1 MLADNKSPPL
11 LPPEILHKIFQVV
24 QRGWRPFGKYIL
36 YRFCNMNFQELERED
51 LIAVSQVGDV
61 FVYWKS
67 RPDFVRCP
75 CLSLTLGLSFL
86 EGDHTQHRV
95 AAFGSQVDVDD

>member
-1 MLADNKSPPL
+1 M
-11 LPPEILHKIFQVV
+11 
-24 QRGWRPFGKYIL
+24 
-36 YRFCNMNFQELERED
+36 ERDD
-51 LIAVSQVGDV
+51 LIAVSQVGHV
-61 FVYWKS
+61 FVYSTFLKS

-86 EGDHTQHRV
+86 EGDHTQHLV